1 MATSSKI
8 SRQNEIPAGDETYGE
23 SGEPKYGRNLVD
35 RGGIIAKRVVIAGI
49 LGGLG
54 MFLWLFV
61 AHEFLP
67 LGEMGVGEIPN
78 EASVLSAMQ
87 SSIRESG
94 FYIYPGLGAG
104 PKPTSEQRSA
114 AMASYPKKFEQSP
127 HGVLI
132 YNPPSG
138 SFSFGTLL
146 AREGALNLLE
156 GLLAAWLL
164 SCAASGRGYVAHVA
178 FVTVAGI
185 LVSITTNL
193 EYWNW
198 YAFPSAYIR
207 GYLLAQ
213 IIGYFVVGLI
223 AAAFVK
229 GEAVAQS

>member
-1 MATSSKI
+1 M
-8 SRQNEIPAGDETYGE
+8 
-23 SGEPKYGRNLVD
+23 V
-35 RGGIIAKRVVIAGI
+35 KRVVIAGI

-104 PKPTSEQRSA
+104 PRPTSEQRSA

-146 AREGALNLLE
+146 TREGALNFLE

-164 SCAASGRGYVAHVA
+164 SCAAGRGYVARVV

-185 LVSITTNL
+185 LASITTNL

-198 YAFPSAYIR
+198 YAFPSVYVR
-207 GYLLAQ
+207 GYLATQ

-223 AAAFVK
+223 AAAIVK
-229 GEAVAQS
+229 GEAVARS

>member
-1 MATSSKI
+1 MAM
-8 SRQNEIPAGDETYGE
+8 
-23 SGEPKYGRNLVD
+23 
-35 RGGIIAKRVVIAGI
+35 RVVIAGI

-78 EASVLSAMQ
+78 EASVLSTIQ

-104 PKPTSEQRSA
+104 PKPTSEHRRA
-114 AMASYPKKFEQSP
+114 AITSYPKKFDQSP

-138 SFSFGTLL
+138 SFSFETLL

-164 SCAASGRGYVAHVA
+164 SCAAGRGYVARVT

-185 LVSITTNL
+185 LASITTNL

-207 GYLLAQ
+207 GYLLTQ

-223 AAAFVK
+223 AAAIVK
-229 GEAVAQS
+229 GEAAARS